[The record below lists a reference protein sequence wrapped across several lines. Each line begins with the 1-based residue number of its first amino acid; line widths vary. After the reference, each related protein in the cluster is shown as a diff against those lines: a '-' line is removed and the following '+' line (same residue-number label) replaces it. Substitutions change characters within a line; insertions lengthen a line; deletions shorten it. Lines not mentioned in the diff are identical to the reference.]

1 MRVIMRGER
10 ELKVKL
16 KLEKKEIT
24 NKFHG
29 FQTKCN
35 AMDFKS
41 KLN

>member
-16 KLEKKEIT
+16 KLEKKEI